1 MPIERR
7 KRPAALGR
15 YDILGLL
22 GEGGMGTVSEATE
35 LRVEDSRWYF
45 NMERLVQFRE
55 WTRPRL
61 AGRQAASEGA
71 YERWGCR

>member
-15 YDILGLL
+15 YD
-22 GEGGMGTVSEATE
+22 
-35 LRVEDSRWYF
+35 
-45 NMERLVQFRE
+45 MERLVGVPFRE